1 MRICK
6 YLCGDSVGFVLYCRK
21 NMHDGRVLDNA
32 IDATGAVTVQHLYGA
47 FYMVRFALRG
57 SAVVQKMPAQYDGDE
72 IVRGGRISTV

>member
-6 YLCGDSVGFVLYCRK
+6 YLCGGSVGFVLYCRK

-32 IDATGAVTVQHLYGA
+32 IDATGAVTVQH
-47 FYMVRFALRG
+47 YMVRFALRG

-72 IVRGGRISTV
+72 IVRGGVVYPPFE